1 MSDDRNSGAA
11 GVVVAFTLGALV
23 GAVVA
28 LLFAPAKGE
37 ETREALAEKARE
49 SAQKTREF
57 LKHQR
62 ETLSSAVE
70 RGREAYQA
78 AREKE
83 QA

>member
-1 MSDDRNSGAA
+1 M
-11 GVVVAFTLGALV
+11 AFTLGALV

-37 ETREALAEKARE
+37 DTREAIGEKARE
-49 SAQKTREF
+49 GAQRTREF

-62 ETLSSAVE
+62 ETMASAVE